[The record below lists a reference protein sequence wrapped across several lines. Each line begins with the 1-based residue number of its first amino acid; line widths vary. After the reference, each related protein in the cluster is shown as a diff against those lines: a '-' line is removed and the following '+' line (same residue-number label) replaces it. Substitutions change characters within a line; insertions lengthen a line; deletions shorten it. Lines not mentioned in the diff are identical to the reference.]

1 MNHRVPPV
9 YILIHGHTDH
19 LVKRHPGA
27 LCAERLLA
35 SEPSGQ
41 LPQHHQC
48 GGHRH
53 QLQGVLLGPRVLRVG
68 RCQNWNFWVVGV
80 DTECLWVS
88 KCTFSD
94 SLYVLLCSV
103 LLLFGVLAIE
113 LEEPKKDVKEEQKC
127 TKFLPKGNVPVAF
140 LVKTNRCAGNTCCIL
155 SDLHN
160 SLNAVSVCHTGCLG
174 AKPGSCVSNVFY
186 FLFTLLIIS
195 DFFLLLLFLVLFT
208 ILF

>member
-1 MNHRVPPV
+1 MRKVKLEVFWSDWSTISGSFPAPSGTFDKKEQPGHAKSGCGSIQTLQANVYGRFRLQKQGGSLSVINMNHRVPPV

-53 QLQGVLLGPRVLRVG
+53 QLQGVLLGPRVLRVE

-80 DTECLWVS
+80 DTECL
-88 KCTFSD
+88 
-94 SLYVLLCSV
+94 
-103 LLLFGVLAIE
+103 
-113 LEEPKKDVKEEQKC
+113 
-127 TKFLPKGNVPVAF
+127 
-140 LVKTNRCAGNTCCIL
+140 
-155 SDLHN
+155 
-160 SLNAVSVCHTGCLG
+160 
-174 AKPGSCVSNVFY
+174 
-186 FLFTLLIIS
+186 
-195 DFFLLLLFLVLFT
+195 
-208 ILF
+208 